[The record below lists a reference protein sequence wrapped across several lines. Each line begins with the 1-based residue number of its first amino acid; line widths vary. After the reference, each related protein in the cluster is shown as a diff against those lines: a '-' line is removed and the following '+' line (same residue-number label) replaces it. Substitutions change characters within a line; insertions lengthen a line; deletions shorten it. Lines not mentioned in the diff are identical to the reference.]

1 MIEQLP
7 AAFRAMSEPMVSHDC
22 IAFYLL
28 AREVSKHCKVVQSG
42 QGADEL
48 FAGYHWYPKVD
59 GADDA
64 FAAYRAAFFDRD
76 HEEYLATVGERF
88 RVEDVAGRFVRD
100 HFASPGAEAAVD
112 KALRLDS
119 TIMLVDDPV
128 KRVDN
133 MTMAWGLE
141 ARVPFLDYRLAELS
155 ARIPARFKLGD
166 GGKQVLKGAARKVI
180 PSEVI
185 DRPKGYFPV
194 PGLKHLQGRTR
205 EWVRAAARPEPGP
218 RPVPA
223 GDIRSPAERSGR
235 RPHRCAAQA
244 VAAGRPQP
252 LAQRTG
258 TLKMGPNA
266 GARTR
271 SDHERPLASAS
282 PAQPAPATYPGAH
295 LRTPAGASRRRSQR
309 AHRETAEHP
318 LRLGPPADRADLPGR
333 RGTGPR
339 PATGSPGER
348 DIALYVAAP
357 RQVLAHAP
365 QQLFLDPSDTLRLWF
380 TDYRPARRPP
390 RGFRIRRVH
399 TEEDWAA
406 INRLYLAR
414 GMLPVQTERLSPR
427 HQGGPIYWL
436 AEDADTGVAV
446 GTVMG
451 LNHAKAFQDPE
462 GGSSLWCLAVD
473 PQCSRPGVGE
483 ALVRHLVEH
492 FMSRELAYLDL
503 SVLHNNQQAKALYRK
518 LGFRELATFTIKR
531 KNGINQSL
539 FLGPGPEEDLN
550 PYARIIVDEAH
561 RRGIE
566 VRVDDAEGGL
576 FTLTQG
582 GRQIRCR
589 ESLSDLTTAVS
600 MTLCQDKVLTH
611 RALQHAGLRQPQQ
624 RLAGSAEENA
634 AFLAEHASLVVKPVD
649 GEQGQGVAVDLRT
662 ADEVEEAI
670 EAARHFDSRVLLE
683 SYHAGHD
690 LRVLVIGYEVVA
702 AAIRRPAAVIGD
714 GRHSIRELI
723 EAQSRRRQAATGGKA
738 ASRSTT
744 RPSAPCGPPAMA
756 TTTCCPAANTWPCG
770 APPTCTPAAS
780 SRTSP
785 TPSIRPS
792 ARPRSRPRG
801 PWKYRWW
808 AWTSWSRP
816 PTSPTT

>member
-1 MIEQLP
+1 M
-7 AAFRAMSEPMVSHDC
+7 
-22 IAFYLL
+22 
-28 AREVSKHCKVVQSG
+28 
-42 QGADEL
+42 
-48 FAGYHWYPKVD
+48 
-59 GADDA
+59 
-64 FAAYRAAFFDRD
+64 
-76 HEEYLATVGERF
+76 
-88 RVEDVAGRFVRD
+88 
-100 HFASPGAEAAVD
+100 
-112 KALRLDS
+112 
-119 TIMLVDDPV
+119 
-128 KRVDN
+128 
-133 MTMAWGLE
+133 
-141 ARVPFLDYRLAELS
+141 
-155 ARIPARFKLGD
+155 
-166 GGKQVLKGAARKVI
+166 
-180 PSEVI
+180 
-185 DRPKGYFPV
+185 
-194 PGLKHLQGRTR
+194 
-205 EWVRAAARPEPGP
+205 
-218 RPVPA
+218 
-223 GDIRSPAERSGR
+223 
-235 RPHRCAAQA
+235 
-244 VAAGRPQP
+244 
-252 LAQRTG
+252 
-258 TLKMGPNA
+258 
-266 GARTR
+266 
-271 SDHERPLASAS
+271 
-282 PAQPAPATYPGAH
+282 
-295 LRTPAGASRRRSQR
+295 
-309 AHRETAEHP
+309 
-318 LRLGPPADRADLPGR
+318 
-333 RGTGPR
+333 
-339 PATGSPGER
+339 
-348 DIALYVAAP
+348 AAP
-357 RQVLAHAP
+357 QQVLAHAP

-634 AFLAEHASLVVKPVD
+634 AFLAEHGSLVVKPVD

-662 ADEVEEAI
+662 AEEVEEAI